1 MKMTK
6 NIFFLILLLLFFSN
20 CSTLKDGF
28 ESQRKNS
35 TDEFLVEKK
44 KPLVMPPD
52 FVKLPV
58 PKKNKNMD
66 NGEIEELINKNKNQ
80 NISTNGDKKNKTT
93 ETFILEKIKK
103 N

>member
-1 MKMTK
+1 MV
-6 NIFFLILLLLFFSN
+6 FFNS

-52 FVKLPV
+52 FNKLPL
-58 PKKNKNMD
+58 PTQNKNID
-66 NGEIEELINKNKNQ
+66 NEKIEKLINKNESQ
-80 NISTNGDKKNKTT
+80 NSSTSADMKNKST
-93 ETFILEKIKK
+93 EIFILEKIKE

>member
-1 MKMTK
+1 MIK
-6 NIFFLILLLLFFSN
+6 NIFFLVLLLFFFNS

-52 FVKLPV
+52 FNKLPL
-58 PKKNKNMD
+58 PTQNKNTD
-66 NGEIEELINKNKNQ
+66 DEKIEKLINKNKSQ
-80 NISTNGDKKNKTT
+80 NSSTNFEVKNKST
-93 ETFILEKIKK
+93 ESFILKKIKE